1 MTDAPILA
9 PRRLDR
15 HFRWRGTETSRL
27 EGFSDAVFAI
37 VLALLFLRSA
47 PPQNFHDL
55 KAAMRSL
62 LPFAATFAIIVY
74 VWCEHWLFTR
84 RYDLRD
90 PAATVLNMLLLF
102 LLLGYAYPLKFLFM
116 LLSVA
121 WFGPIG
127 ELDQRSMLVGFTGEH
142 DLAAL
147 FVFYGVGYGAIFG
160 TIALLYVC
168 ALRRRAALG
177 LDEVELFLTRSAIVQ
192 ALLQVGIASLSVLLA
207 AIGVGLEVGVPGLV
221 YGLLGIVMWVH
232 GLVEGR
238 GVQRRLRAVGGGA

>member
-37 VLALLFLRSA
+37 ALALLFLRSA

-55 KAAMRSL
+55 KAAMKSL
-62 LPFAATFAIIVY
+62 LPFAATFAIIAY
-74 VWCEHWLFTR
+74 VWCEHWLFSR

-90 PAATVLNMLLLF
+90 PATTLLNLLLLF
-102 LLLGYAYPLKFLFM
+102 LLLGYAYPLKFLFT

-127 ELDQRSMLVGFTGEH
+127 ELDQRSMLVGFTGER

-147 FVFYGVGYGAIFG
+147 FGFYGVGYGAIFG
-160 TIALLYVC
+160 TIAGLYVC
-168 ALRRRAALG
+168 ALRRREALG
-177 LDEVELFLTRSAIVQ
+177 LSEVEVFLTRSGIAQ
-192 ALLQVGIASLSVLLA
+192 SLLQVAVAAVSVLLA
-207 AIGVGLEVGVPGLV
+207 ATGVGLGAGAPGWVYASIGV
-221 YGLLGIVMWVH
+221 VMWLH
-232 GLVEGR
+232 GMAEGR
-238 GVQRRLRAVGGGA
+238 GVRRRLRAAGGGA